1 MLLGCAPHVF
11 LGMFRN
17 KELNISPANQERM
30 VDFINELKKSASPEL
45 QADLTGLLARLA
57 DGSLQQELGCTVR

>member
-17 KELNISPANQERM
+17 KELTISPAQQERM
-30 VDFINELKKSASPEL
+30 VDFINELKEAGSPEL

-57 DGSLQQELGCTVR
+57 DGSLQQEVGYRVR